1 MVRSVGFRLCSN
13 NHQQLIVFIV
23 NLDIAV
29 HKFIVSL
36 TTISFRLRH
45 IHLVIES
52 LLAQDFPAHS
62 YEVRLHLSENPYLL
76 DQGCPTLTDELEE
89 LLKNYQGRF
98 SVVYVENT
106 GPYRKILP
114 VLNEVYSYTP
124 ANFSNTLIV
133 TADDDTAYP
142 PFFLSRLYEC
152 YLNHHC
158 VIGFRGRVMRL
169 DNNKLISYKQWSITI
184 EKNPTL
190 LNVPTG
196 KDGVLYSPLDLN
208 PDILNL
214 SAAQQHAPKAD
225 DLWLKVHSLL
235 AAKPS
240 YIINSELDQEFPS
253 VTGSEPEVS
262 LYRSFNARGGND
274 EALDNLEHYLL
285 QKYVATIHDLVEP
298 KPQSQQQR
306 AIAQMR
312 GLINVE

>member
-1 MVRSVGFRLCSN
+1 MAL
-13 NHQQLIVFIV
+13 IV

-36 TTISFRLRH
+36 TTISSRLRH
-45 IHLVIES
+45 IHLVIET
-52 LLAQDFPAHS
+52 LLAQDFPAHA
-62 YEVRLHLSENPYLL
+62 YEVRLQLSENPYLL

-114 VLNEVYSYTP
+114 VLNEVYSYAP

-142 PFFLSRLYEC
+142 TYFLSRLYEC
-152 YLNHHC
+152 YLIHRC
-158 VIGFRGRVMRL
+158 VIGFRGRVMRF
-169 DNNKLISYKQWSITI
+169 DNNNNLFSYKQWPKTI
-184 EKNPTL
+184 EVNPTL

-196 KDGVLYSPLDLN
+196 KDGVLYSPLYLN
-208 PDILNL
+208 PDILDL
-214 SAAQQHAPKAD
+214 PAAQQHAPKAD
-225 DLWLKVHSLL
+225 DLWLKVHTLL
-235 AAKPS
+235 AATPS
-240 YIINSELDQEFPS
+240 YIINSELAQEFPS
-253 VTGSEPEVS
+253 ITGSEPEVS
-262 LYRSFNARGGND
+262 LYRSFNERGGND

-285 QKYVATIHDLVEP
+285 QKYVASIHDLVEQ

-306 AIAQMR
+306 AIAKMR